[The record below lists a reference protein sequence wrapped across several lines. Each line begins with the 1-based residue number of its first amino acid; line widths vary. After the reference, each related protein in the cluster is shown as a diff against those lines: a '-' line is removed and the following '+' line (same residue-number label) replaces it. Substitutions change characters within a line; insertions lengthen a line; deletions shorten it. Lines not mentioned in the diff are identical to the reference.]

1 LNLSGTLDIFF
12 KIGYHIKTEEQTMAD
27 YSEIFNEISEL
38 LQKGKAKDIVV
49 AVQKALDAGAQP
61 GDILEKA
68 LMAGMN
74 IVGGKFKRNEVF
86 VPEVLIAARAM
97 NKAAETL
104 KPLLAQAGVS
114 PVGKAI
120 ICTVKGD
127 QHDIGKNLVKMMIEG
142 KGIEVED
149 LGIDCE
155 PQKVVDKVKESD
167 AKVLCLSALLTTTMT
182 AQKDVID
189 ALKQAG
195 LRGKVKVMIGGA
207 PVTQDFADEI
217 GADAYTPD
225 AATAAEVCRAFYA

>member
-1 LNLSGTLDIFF
+1 
-12 KIGYHIKTEEQTMAD
+12 MAD
-27 YSEIFNEISEL
+27 DFGGIFSEISEL
-38 LQKGKAKDIVV
+38 LQKGKARDIVV
-49 AVQKALDAGAQP
+49 SVQKALDAGAAP
-61 GDILEKA
+61 ADILEKA
-68 LMAGMN
+68 LMDGMN
-74 IVGGKFKRNEVF
+74 IIGGKFKRNEVF

-97 NKAAETL
+97 NKAAEAL
-104 KPLLAQAGVS
+104 KPHLAKAGVS

-149 LGIDCE
+149 LGVDCE
-155 PQKVVDKVKESD
+155 TQKVVDKVKETD

-189 ALKQAG
+189 ALKNAG
-195 LRGKVKVMIGGA
+195 IRDKVKVMVGGA
-207 PVTQDFADEI
+207 PVTQGFADEI

-225 AATAAEVCRAFYA
+225 AATAAEVCRAFYT

>member
-1 LNLSGTLDIFF
+1 MSEYN
-12 KIGYHIKTEEQTMAD
+12 
-27 YSEIFNEISEL
+27 EIFSEISEL
-38 LQKGKAKDIVV
+38 LQKGKAKDIVPS
-49 AVQKALDAGAQP
+49 VQKALDAGADP
-61 GDILEKA
+61 ADILQNA
-68 LMAGMN
+68 LMDGMN
-74 IVGGKFKRNEVF
+74 IIGGKFKRNEVF

-97 NKAAETL
+97 NKATEAL
-104 KPLLAQAGVS
+104 KPALAKAGVQ

-149 LGIDCE
+149 LGVDCDT
-155 PQKVVDKVKESD
+155 QKVVDKIKETD

-189 ALKQAG
+189 ALTDAG
-195 LRGKVKVMIGGA
+195 VRNKVKVMIGGA
-207 PVTQDFADEI
+207 PVTQTYADEI

-225 AATAAEVCRAFYA
+225 AATAAEVCRAFYN